1 MIWNCTPNLRP
12 DLFCDTMKPVC
23 TLCVCWNPAHCA
35 IQHFLHERGIDMQFL
50 KRFYQD
56 EGGDMAEKA
65 VVMAAIII
73 GAYATWRLLGNRI
86 SGLVSQVAGAI

>member
-1 MIWNCTPNLRP
+1 MRFLRKLYL
-12 DLFCDTMKPVC
+12 D
-23 TLCVCWNPAHCA
+23 
-35 IQHFLHERGIDMQFL
+35 ER
-50 KRFYQD
+50 
-56 EGGDMAEKA
+56 GDMAEKA

>member
-1 MIWNCTPNLRP
+1 
-12 DLFCDTMKPVC
+12 
-23 TLCVCWNPAHCA
+23 
-35 IQHFLHERGIDMQFL
+35 MQFL

-86 SGLVSQVAGAI
+86 SGLVNQVAGAI